1 MFRRGALRF
10 GKRVVAGIDG
20 FGFRNL
26 RCLFSARESA
36 QGFILFSGAVSAL
49 PGAVAAVEMPF
60 AASIVWSFGWVFVS
74 DVNLLNK
81 RIKIVTGGVCL
92 TLFTLLLFV

>member
-1 MFRRGALRF
+1 M
-10 GKRVVAGIDG
+10 
-20 FGFRNL
+20 
-26 RCLFSARESA
+26 
-36 QGFILFSGAVSAL
+36 
-49 PGAVAAVEMPF
+49 PGAVAAVKMPF
-60 AASIVWSFGWVFVS
+60 AASVVWSFGWVFVS